1 MGEHVRKDYI
11 PIPSNCLVSQ
21 ALLSSCQFLH
31 SLADVALLLDAHR
44 IVLNNAVLD
53 KDVSVSPK
61 DVLVLLTPQSKE
73 PVVNTAY
80 TLVYEDDFLLVV
92 DKPANLPI
100 HPAGKYY
107 FNTLVSLLRE
117 AGKKVYP
124 VTRLDKDTSG
134 LVVFATSPFHTRLL
148 QDVFASPLTVK
159 TYFAVVFGTPTPLQG
174 VIDAPL
180 LQQAQGVIRDH
191 MVVDMQG
198 KPSQTSYRVIETA
211 CDLSLVQVRLHT
223 GRRHQIR
230 AHFAHLGH
238 PLVGDKQYGS
248 RPDLF
253 AAYNSKDQDESLLA
267 SIRATFLADRQL
279 LHCAQL
285 SFQHPKTGDSLLFS
299 SNIAKDMLIFLNE
312 HRFTSFPIDSR

>member
-1 MGEHVRKDYI
+1 MGEHVREDYI
-11 PIPSNCLVSQ
+11 PIRDNCLVSH
-21 ALLSSCQFLH
+21 ALLSACQFLH
-31 SLADVALLLDAHR
+31 SLTDVAALFAAHR
-44 IVLNNAVLD
+44 VVLNGVVLD
-53 KDVSVSPK
+53 EDVSVSPN

-73 PVVNTAY
+73 PVVDTAY
-80 TLVYEDDFLLVV
+80 TIAYEDDFLLVV
-92 DKPANLPI
+92 DKPANLPV

-124 VTRLDKDTSG
+124 ITRLDKDTSG

-148 QDVFASPLTVK
+148 QDALASPLAVK
-159 TYFAVVFGTPTPLQG
+159 TYFAVVFGTPDPLEG

-191 MVVDMQG
+191 MVVDELG
-198 KPSQTSYRVIETA
+198 KSSQTSYRVIETTR
-211 CDLSLVQVRLHT
+211 DLSLVQVRLHT

-253 AAYNSKDQDESLLA
+253 AAYNSKERDESLLA
-267 SIRATFLADRQL
+267 SVRATFLADRQL

-285 SFQHPKTGDSLLFS
+285 SFRHPKTGDSLLFS

-312 HRFTSFPIDSR
+312 HQFTSFPIDSR